1 MAGTAPRRSP
11 ACGGRS
17 KCSSSRA
24 SRRLC
29 RCTSAFLRTPIS
41 RRASWIRTFWSA
53 CCPCPLS
60 NRQGNSKALLVT
72 VSNGAAQM
80 NLVIPPLYVI
90 IDSTLLKTSELR
102 FAEVMAESG
111 VELLQYR
118 HKHATSRRL
127 FEVSSALSSRLSE
140 FARGERRAPRF
151 IVNDRPDIAV
161 LVHAGGVHVGQ
172 TDLGVAEARAIV
184 SVPDAPQQSCWVG
197 ISTHTLEQVDIANG
211 TSADYIAF
219 GPVFP
224 TETKE
229 QPDPVVGLALL
240 TEARARIAKPL
251 VAIG

>member
-1 MAGTAPRRSP
+1 M
-11 ACGGRS
+11 
-17 KCSSSRA
+17 
-24 SRRLC
+24 
-29 RCTSAFLRTPIS
+29 
-41 RRASWIRTFWSA
+41 
-53 CCPCPLS
+53 
-60 NRQGNSKALLVT
+60 T

-127 FEVSSALSSRLSE
+127 FEVSSALSRRLSE
-140 FARGERRAPRF
+140 FAQGERRAPRF

-184 SVPDAPQQSCWVG
+184 GAPDAPQQSCWVG
-197 ISTHTLEQVDIANG
+197 ISTHTLEQVDIAER
-211 TSADYIAF
+211 TSADYVAF

-229 QPDPVVGLALL
+229 RPDPVVGLALL
-240 TEARARIAKPL
+240 AEARARTTKPL
-251 VAIG
+251 VAIGGITLERAAETYRAGADSLAVARDLIAAEKPGQRARAFLNEAERTLRIG